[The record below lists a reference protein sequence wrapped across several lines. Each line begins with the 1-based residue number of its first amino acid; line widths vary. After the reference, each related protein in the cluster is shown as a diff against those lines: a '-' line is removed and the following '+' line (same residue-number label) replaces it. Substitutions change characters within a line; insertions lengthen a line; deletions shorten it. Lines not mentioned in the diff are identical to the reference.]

1 MKQLQRRTGARTR
14 TTAFSVTLILGLL
27 LLAPVLANA
36 KVHIH
41 EAVREY
47 IETNMPWP
55 RDAVRVDFISPEPD
69 IPDRV
74 KDVTL
79 RIEPAG
85 HGDFIGDAAFI
96 VRLSAGGKFIRTETV
111 RTRIELL
118 RDTVVAAR
126 MIRSGALLTEQDI
139 RVAKKW
145 VRRNMPDLLTFSDDA
160 VGKRITVAARPGM
173 ELSAHMLREAPLVRK
188 GKMVRVQFD
197 NGSLRVT
204 TVGIPEED
212 GTAGAIVRVRNVT
225 SNKLIYGR
233 VLGDSLVEVEI

>member
-1 MKQLQRRTGARTR
+1 MKQLQRPTGARTR
-14 TTAFSVTLILGLL
+14 TTAFFVTLMLGLL
-27 LLAPVLANA
+27 LLAPVPANA

-55 RDAVRVDFISPEPD
+55 RETVRVDFISPEPD
-69 IPDRV
+69 IPDRG

-79 RIEPAG
+79 RIEAAG

-126 MIRSGALLTEQDI
+126 MIRSGAVLTEPDI

-145 VRRNMPDLLTFSDDA
+145 VRRNMPDLLTFSGDA
-160 VGKRITVAARPGM
+160 VGKRITVTARPGM

-188 GKMVRVQFD
+188 GKMVKVQFD

>member
-1 MKQLQRRTGARTR
+1 M
-14 TTAFSVTLILGLL
+14 LGLL

-36 KVHIH
+36 KGHIH

-55 RDAVRVDFISPEPD
+55 REAVRVDFISPEPD
-69 IPDRV
+69 IPDRG
-74 KDVTL
+74 KDATL

-96 VRLSAGGKFIRTETV
+96 VRISAGGKFIRTETV

-126 MIRSGALLTEQDI
+126 MIRSGAVLTEQDI

-145 VRRNMPDLLTFSDDA
+145 VRRNMPDLLTFADDA
-160 VGKRITVAARPGM
+160 VGKRITVTARPGM